1 MDTSGTSSCAGLS
14 NFICFVERDATQF
27 MPPSTNDPRQ
37 DDYDIWLGTLIFEP
51 WIATGRHGGAANYLY
66 LDGHVQS
73 LIFGNCVADM
83 YPDGNVLIQD
93 GTYAN

>member
-1 MDTSGTSSCAGLS
+1 
-14 NFICFVERDATQF
+14 VERDATQF
-27 MPPSTNDPRQ
+27 TPPAANDPRQ

-51 WIATGRHGGAANYLY
+51 WIATIRHSGAANYLY
-66 LDGHVQS
+66 LDGHAES

-83 YPDGNVLIQD
+83 FPDGNVLVQD